1 MGLTPNDFFPSSAA
15 NSTSPH
21 TLYQLPSRLLP
32 SCCFERT
39 HRPLHLPPK
48 AIFDQRLRMI
58 VPIAIMMKLLFG
70 VSVLFCRQTFGY
82 VVPSASYRQ
91 LPKAM
96 VQPSSLEEQRFIA
109 SVQLMS
115 INGDE
120 SDPPMSLRDHLR
132 QLTGFSLTA
141 FRATVRGITGVSMTA
156 LYDAALVTTSSFVRN
171 TMKAI
176 LGVFPTWVRYLANET
191 V

>member
-1 MGLTPNDFFPSSAA
+1 
-15 NSTSPH
+15 
-21 TLYQLPSRLLP
+21 
-32 SCCFERT
+32 
-39 HRPLHLPPK
+39 
-48 AIFDQRLRMI
+48 MI

-82 VVPSASYRQ
+82 VLPSASYRQ

-96 VQPSSLEEQRFIA
+96 VQPSSLEEKRFIA
-109 SVQLMS
+109 SVKLMS

-171 TMKAI
+171 TMKVI

-191 V
+191 A